1 MLKPLINLIC
11 FLLSRISAGA
21 FRQAFPAGVSF
32 PALFGLAPTPAR
44 VGLASAAPVLLR
56 TPHLRSPAFVSGLP
70 QRSAV
75 GHWPATQPLRAV
87 CPERAARVGLPPGRA
102 CSTTAFGL
110 FDATRE
116 RGMGHP
122 AG

>member
-1 MLKPLINLIC
+1 VLKPLINLIC
-11 FLLSRISAGA
+11 SLLSRISAGV
-21 FRQAFPAGVSF
+21 FRQVFPAGVSF
-32 PALFGLAPTPAR
+32 PALCVVAPTRAR
-44 VGLASAAPVLLR
+44 VGLTSVAPVLLR
-56 TPHLRSPAFVSGLP
+56 TPFLRSPAFAPGLRS
-70 QRSAV
+70 RSAA
-75 GHWPATQPLRAV
+75 GLGPATQPLRAL

>member
-11 FLLSRISAGA
+11 VLLSRISAGA
-21 FRQAFPAGVSF
+21 FRHAFPAGVSF
-32 PALFGLAPTPAR
+32 PALFHLAPTPAR

-56 TPHLRSPAFVSGLP
+56 TPLLRSPAFVPGLP
-70 QRSAV
+70 QRSAA
-75 GHWPATQPLRAV
+75 GHWPATHPLRAA

>member
-11 FLLSRISAGA
+11 CLLSRISAVA
-21 FRQAFPAGVSF
+21 LRHAFPAGVSF
-32 PALFGLAPTPAR
+32 PALFNLVPIPAR
-44 VGLASAAPVLLR
+44 VGQTSVAPVLLR
-56 TPHLRSPAFVSGLP
+56 TPLLRSPALAPGLHL
-70 QRSAV
+70 RSVA
-75 GHWPATQPLRAV
+75 GHWPAARSFRAA

>member
-11 FLLSRISAGA
+11 FLLSRISAVA
-21 FRQAFPAGVSF
+21 LRHAFPAGVSF
-32 PALFGLAPTPAR
+32 PALFNLVPIPAR
-44 VGLASAAPVLLR
+44 VGQTSVAPVLLR
-56 TPHLRSPAFVSGLP
+56 TPLLRSPGVAPGLHLRSAAGL
-70 QRSAV
+70 
-75 GHWPATQPLRAV
+75 WPVAQPFRALR
-87 CPERAARVGLPPGRA
+87 PERAARVGLPPGRA

>member
-21 FRQAFPAGVSF
+21 FRHAFPAGVSF
-32 PALFGLAPTPAR
+32 PALFNLVPIPAR
-44 VGLASAAPVLLR
+44 VGQTSVAPVLLR
-56 TPHLRSPAFVSGLP
+56 TLLRSPALAPGLRL
-70 QRSAV
+70 RSAA
-75 GHWPATQPLRAV
+75 GHWPAARSLRAA